1 MKRWKQVCSTMLAGT
16 MLFQTPV
23 AAAPKEEKEE
33 KSPWVSDWKPE
44 DGTTTGDAYQIY
56 PVPQK
61 IEYPSKTE
69 FDMDKNVGVV
79 SGEKVDKATNDYLNE
94 VLEDFDRTP
103 KKEKKAG
110 DGSDI
115 IIGVKGSGDEADKYF
130 ADKKLDEKL
139 FEQSGGYALSADGED
154 IIILGKDTEAAFYGV
169 ATLKMMFSSFNGE
182 KFYPVEIQDYA
193 SIDARGYIE
202 GFYGSWT
209 HEQRKSLMEFT
220 RDVKMNLYVYASK
233 TDAYHTSKWAELYPD
248 DMLNQFKEL
257 VKLQEKNKTEF
268 SWAVHIGDML
278 KGVQPNASV
287 QYDENKYQESK
298 KKLMAKFDQ
307 LYNIGVRRFCLLNDD
322 FGAGSPELVVR
333 LVNDLNKEYIK
344 AKGCKPIIYC
354 PQGYNVAWSQGANG
368 QKELETLKQFDKDV
382 LIFWTGQDVNSPFTQ
397 ESITYAIEKTGHS
410 PVFWVNYPCNEHA
423 KSGIFLGSS
432 AHYIRDNITGLAGA
446 VSNPIHFAEADKVAL
461 FQLASYFWNVNDY
474 SQYTEEV
481 WEQCFKYL
489 EPEVYDT
496 YLTIARNVSNCPGSG
511 RVPEGFE
518 ESLYLAD
525 TLDAIK
531 KAVEGNT
538 FTADMQEVKDLKT
551 EFAHI
556 LSAIKTFT
564 EECTNKALVQE
575 LTNPGNRENGEG
587 WLQALEN
594 VVKAGQYILQAQE
607 EMAKAEPDMGIVW
620 QNFSDAS
627 AEMDVYNKRTYE
639 FPAGGTQSVKAG
651 SRRLVPFVNACM
663 EDVKAVV
670 DELLATGNAE
680 APADRI
686 YTNVSKYAKTPL
698 TIDEKEYGVRN
709 VKVTLEKDQYIGIK
723 TKEIAE
729 MSKVILE
736 GSDVSGL
743 TLEYA
748 LYGDDWKEVEPGD
761 LQKNIEARYL
771 RLVNKG
777 EKPVTA
783 MVKKLAAVIE
793 NRAVSMSVKGTNIK
807 ELQSGSWDMM
817 LDGNAE
823 TFALTKGAQKKGD
836 YITVDLGRTQAI
848 NDITFH
854 TADGDQKIYDAKV
867 SVSKNNK
874 DFEEVATWNSESGKV
889 DPPRREYKADA
900 KGKEG
905 RYVRLEITGNN
916 NNPLKIFEVEV
927 NKGQKAPGTISPDI
941 ALTSDEK
948 ADKKALTDK
957 NLATVFQI
965 SQTDDKSY
973 LEYRITD
980 NVNLDSFTV
989 LQAGSCEAKVIL
1001 KTADGKEQDLGKLTK
1016 STQEFTGWKE
1026 NVHAIRFEFPKGKD
1040 VKLNEIILKY
1050 GENPSGDV
1058 GQAVE
1063 NIPVDPGVEDS
1074 KETINL
1080 ALNQPV
1086 EVSGIETNNVKPEWA
1101 VDGNESTKWDS
1112 AALKGGG
1119 AKSPQWIIVDL
1130 GTYTNMI
1137 SEIKMSYFNKVYPT
1151 DYDVQVSN
1159 DKENWVTVK
1168 TIKKENNGPTNPV
1181 DTVKEELTQPVA
1193 TRYVRVLFRS
1203 INANAAGN
1211 CIGLKELTVNGVRRH
1226 VPVSYTSV
1234 AELENVNAEVNAE
1247 NVALPAMVETT
1258 IKAGEEKEQP
1268 LKVLP
1273 TWDTEKIDTSKPAD
1287 ILVKGAL
1294 PINYSLVNPEALEAQ
1309 VHVIV
1314 GEGGTEPENP
1324 ERTNLALNQK
1334 VEVSDVETDFDGS
1347 KTDYEGEYAVDG
1359 KADTRWSSGPLNS
1372 KLGLGGE
1379 PKDQYIIVDL
1389 GAGKNTIDEIKV
1401 SYFKKVWPTNYT
1413 VEVSADK
1420 NTWETVKTIERNS
1433 SNDLNVVDDFKL
1445 EEAKNARYVRLSFP
1459 KDGLNTNAAG
1469 SSVSITELEVYG
1481 TKENVEL
1488 DTTALEQQIA
1498 ATEEIIKNAEAE
1510 PNEYDSA
1517 TVEALKTALE
1527 AAKAVVNKPES
1538 QEQLDKAVEDLKAA
1552 QAGLKELNLDEL
1564 KAALQKAEE
1573 ILTEE
1578 NCYTPES
1585 YEAFKAVYEKVK
1597 ALLGKPMTQQQADD
1611 AKAELEAAQGQLEK
1625 VGKEGWVQTENGWE
1639 YYENGQKV
1647 TGWLYTGNHWYY
1659 MNDNGIMVTGWA
1671 AVDGHWY
1678 YMDQWGA
1685 MCTGWVA
1692 ADGHWYYMDQWGAMC
1707 TGWVAVDGHW
1717 YYMDQWGAMCTGWV
1731 LVGDTWYYMNNS
1743 GAMQTDWVLVGDTWY
1758 YMNNSGAMCTG
1769 WVLVGDTWYYLN
1781 DSGAMST
1788 GWVSVG
1794 GHWYY
1799 MDQWGAMCTGWVLV
1813 GDEWYYLNADG
1824 TMASNQWIGGY
1835 YVDASGKMV

>member
-16 MLFQTPV
+16 MLIQTPV
-23 AAAPKEEKEE
+23 GAAPVPEAEQEE

-248 DMLNQFKEL
+248 DILNQFKEL
-257 VKLQEKNKTEF
+257 VALQEKNKTEF

-278 KGVQPNASV
+278 RGLQDN
-287 QYDENKYQESK
+287 QEEEYQARK

-307 LYNIGVRRFCLLNDD
+307 LYDIGVRRFCILNDD

-333 LVNDLNKEYIK
+333 LVNELNEEYIK

-354 PQGYNVAWSQGANG
+354 PQGYNVAWSQGASG
-368 QKELETLKQFDKDV
+368 QKELETLKKFDKDV

-397 ESITYAIEKTGHS
+397 ESITYAKEKTGHS

-474 SQYTEEV
+474 SKHTEEV

-489 EPEVYDT
+489 QPEVYDA

-511 RVPEGFE
+511 RVPKGFE
-518 ESLYLAD
+518 ESLYLAE
-525 TLDAIK
+525 TLDTIQ
-531 KAVEGNT
+531 KAVQGNT
-538 FTADMQEVKDLKT
+538 FTADMQEVKNLKA

-556 LSAIKTFT
+556 RDAIKTFT
-564 EECTNKALVQE
+564 ENCTNKALVQE
-575 LTNPGNRENGEG
+575 LTNPGNREGGEG

-594 VVKAGQYILQAQE
+594 VVKAGEYILQAQE

-627 AEMDVYNKRTYE
+627 AEMNTYNKRTYQ

-680 APADRI
+680 TPADRI

-709 VKVTLEKDQYIGIK
+709 VKVTLEKNQYIGIK

-729 MSKVILE
+729 ISKVILE

-807 ELQSGSWDMM
+807 ELQSGSWDEMF
-817 LDGNAE
+817 DGNAE
-823 TFALTKGAQKKGD
+823 TFALTKGAQKTGD

-848 NDITFH
+848 NDITFW

-874 DFEEVATWNSESGKV
+874 DFEKVATWNSESGTV
-889 DPPRREYKADA
+889 NPPRREYKADA

-905 RYVRLEITGNN
+905 RYVRLEVTANN

-927 NKGQKAPGTISPDI
+927 NKGQKAPGTISPDF
-941 ALTSDEK
+941 ALTSDKK

-989 LQAGSCEAKVIL
+989 LQAGSCEAKVTL
-1001 KTADGKEQDLGKLTK
+1001 KTADEKTKDLGKLTK
-1016 STQEFTGWKE
+1016 TTQEFKGWEE
-1026 NVHAIRFEFPKGKD
+1026 NVHAVRFEFPKGKD

-1074 KETINL
+1074 KETVNL
-1080 ALNQPV
+1080 ALKQPV
-1086 EVSGIETNNVKPEWA
+1086 EVSGIETNNVKPESA
-1101 VDGNESTKWDS
+1101 VDGDENTKWDS
-1112 AALKGGG
+1112 AALKGSG

-1137 SEIKMSYFNKVYPT
+1137 SEIKMSYYNKVYPT

-1168 TIKKENNGPTNPV
+1168 TITKENNGSTNPV
-1181 DTVKEELTQPVA
+1181 DTVKEELAQPVA
-1193 TRYVRVLFRS
+1193 ARYVRILFRS

-1247 NVALPAMVETT
+1247 NVALPALVETT
-1258 IKAGEEKEQP
+1258 VKAGEEKEQP
-1268 LKVLP
+1268 LKVIP

-1287 ILVKGAL
+1287 ITVTGTL

-1347 KTDYEGEYAVDG
+1347 KTDYVGEYAVDG

-1379 PKDQYIIVDL
+1379 PKDQYIVVDL

-1420 NTWETVKTIERNS
+1420 NTWETVKTIKRNS

-1481 TKENVEL
+1481 TKEDITIDTGVLEEKIASAKEL
-1488 DTTALEQQIA
+1488 
-1498 ATEEIIKNAEAE
+1498 IKNAEAE
-1510 PNEYDSA
+1510 PNKYDSA
-1517 TVEALKTALE
+1517 TVEVLKEALE
-1527 AAKAVVNKPES
+1527 VAENTLKNPES
-1538 QEQLDKAVEDLKAA
+1538 QEQVNKAA
-1552 QAGLKELNLDEL
+1552 EELATAEAGLKELDLDALNVAL
-1564 KAALQKAEE
+1564 KEAEE
-1573 ILTEE
+1573 ILAAESD
-1578 NCYTPES
+1578 YTPET
-1585 YEAFKAVYEKVK
+1585 YKVFKAAYEEAK
-1597 ALLGKPMTQQQADD
+1597 ALLGKPMTQQQAEE
-1611 AKAELEAAQGQLEK
+1611 AKAKLETAQEQLEK
-1625 VGKEGWVQTENGWE
+1625 VEIVENEGWKETENGWE

-1647 TGWLYTGNHWYY
+1647 IGWLYTGNHWYY
-1659 MNDNGIMVTGWA
+1659 MDDNGIMVTGWA

-1685 MCTGWVA
+1685 MCTGWVSV
-1692 ADGHWYYMDQWGAMC
+1692 DGHWYYMDQWGAMC
-1707 TGWVAVDGHW
+1707 TGWVSVDGHW
-1717 YYMDQWGAMCTGWV
+1717 YYMDQWGAMQTGWV

-1743 GAMQTDWVLVGDTWY
+1743 GAMQT
-1758 YMNNSGAMCTG
+1758 G

-1781 DSGAMST
+1781 DSGAMCTGWLFVGDTWYYLNDSGAMCT

-1799 MDQWGAMCTGWVLV
+1799 MDQWGAMCTGWALV
-1813 GDEWYYLNADG
+1813 GDDWYYLNADG

>member
-44 DGTTTGDAYQIY
+44 DGTTTGDTYQIY
-56 PVPQK
+56 PVPQN
-61 IEYPSKTE
+61 IQYPSKTE
-69 FDMDKNVGVV
+69 FDVDQNVGVV

-94 VLEDFDRTP
+94 VLEEFDRTP
-103 KKEKKAG
+103 KKQKKAG

-130 ADKKLDEKL
+130 ADKKLDENL

-209 HEQRKSLMEFT
+209 HDQRKSLMEFT

-257 VKLQEKNKTEF
+257 IKLQEKNKTEF

-278 KGVQPNASV
+278 RGLQDN
-287 QYDENKYQESK
+287 QEEEYQARK

-307 LYNIGVRRFCLLNDD
+307 LYDIGVRRFCILNDD

-354 PQGYNVAWSQGANG
+354 PQGYNVAWSQGASG
-368 QKELETLKQFDKDV
+368 QKELETMKQFDEDV

-397 ESITYAIEKTGHS
+397 ESITYAKEKTGHS

-474 SQYTEEV
+474 SQHTEEV

-489 EPEVYDT
+489 EPEVYDA

-538 FTADMQEVKDLKT
+538 FTADMQEVKDLKA

-556 LSAIKTFT
+556 RSAIKTFT
-564 EECTNKALVQE
+564 EKCTNKALVQE
-575 LTNPGNRENGEG
+575 LTNPGNREGGEG

-594 VVKAGQYILQAQE
+594 VVKAGEYILLAQE
-607 EMAKAEPDMGIVW
+607 EMAKAEPDMGVVW

-627 AEMDVYNKRTYE
+627 AEMDTYNKRTYE

-680 APADRI
+680 TPADRI

-729 MSKVILE
+729 ISKVILE
-736 GSDVSGL
+736 GSDVAGL

-761 LQKNIEARYL
+761 LKENLEARYL

-777 EKPVTA
+777 DKPVTA

-793 NRAVSMSVKGTNIK
+793 NRAVSMSLKGTNIK
-807 ELQSGSWDMM
+807 EIQSGSWDMM
-817 LDGNAE
+817 FDGNAE
-823 TFALTKGAQKKGD
+823 TFVMTKGAQKTGD
-836 YITVDLGRTQAI
+836 YITIDLGRTQAI
-848 NDITFH
+848 NDITFQ

-867 SVSKNNK
+867 SISKNNK
-874 DFEEVATWNSESGKV
+874 DFEEVATWNGESGTV
-889 DPPRREYKADA
+889 NPPRREYKADA

-905 RYVRLEITGNN
+905 RYVRLQITGENKN
-916 NNPLKIFEVEV
+916 QLKIFEVEV
-927 NKGQKAPGTISPDI
+927 NKGQKAPGSISPDF
-941 ALTSDEK
+941 ALTDDK
-948 ADKKALTDK
+948 NADKKALTDK

-965 SQTDDKSY
+965 SETTDKSY
-973 LEYRITD
+973 LEYRITE
-980 NVNLDSFTV
+980 NVNLDGFTV
-989 LQAGSCEAKVIL
+989 LQAGSCDAKVIL

-1016 STQEFTGWKE
+1016 STQEFKGWKE
-1026 NVHAIRFEFPKGKD
+1026 NVHAVRFEFPAKKD
-1040 VKLNEIILKY
+1040 VKLNEIIFKY

-1058 GQAVE
+1058 GEAVD
-1063 NIPVDPGVEDS
+1063 NIPIDPGVEDS
-1074 KETINL
+1074 TETVNL

-1086 EVSGIETNNVKPEWA
+1086 EVSGIETNNVKPENA
-1101 VDGNESTKWDS
+1101 VDGNENTKWDS
-1112 AALKGGG
+1112 AALKGSG
-1119 AKSPQWIIVDL
+1119 AKSPQWIVVDL

-1151 DYDVQVSN
+1151 DYDVQVSD
-1159 DKENWVTVK
+1159 DKENWVTIK
-1168 TIKKENNGPTNPV
+1168 TITKENNGPDHPV
-1181 DTVKEELTQPVA
+1181 DTVKEELAKPVA
-1193 TRYVRVLFRS
+1193 ARYVRILFRS

-1234 AELENVNAEVNAE
+1234 AELENVNVEVNAE
-1247 NVALPAMVETT
+1247 NVALPALAETT
-1258 IKAGEEKEQP
+1258 VKAGEEKEQS
-1268 LKVLP
+1268 LKVIP
-1273 TWDTEKIDTSKPAD
+1273 VWDTEKADTSKPAD
-1287 ILVKGAL
+1287 ILVKGTL
-1294 PINYSLVNPEALEAQ
+1294 PINYSLVNPEALEAE

-1314 GEGGTEPENP
+1314 GEGEKPEKP

-1334 VEVSDVETDFDGS
+1334 VEVSDVETGFDGN
-1347 KTDYEGEYAVDG
+1347 KMEHVGERAVDG

-1379 PKDQYIIVDL
+1379 PKDQYILVDL
-1389 GAGKNTIDEIKV
+1389 GEGKNTIDEIKV
-1401 SYFKKVWPTNYT
+1401 SYFKKVWPTKYT
-1413 VEVSADK
+1413 VEISADK
-1420 NTWETVKTIERNS
+1420 NTWETVKTIERESANTT
-1433 SNDLNVVDDFKL
+1433 DIVDDFKL
-1445 EEAKNARYVRLSFP
+1445 EEAKNARYVRLSFS

-1469 SSVSITELEVYG
+1469 SSVSIKELEIYG
-1481 TKENVEL
+1481 TKESITI
-1488 DTTALEQQIA
+1488 DTEILEQKIA
-1498 ATEEIIKNAEAE
+1498 EAAEIIKEAEAE
-1510 PNEYDSA
+1510 LNKYDSA
-1517 TVEALKTALE
+1517 TVEALKEALE
-1527 AAKAVVNKPES
+1527 AAKNVLKNPES
-1538 QEQLDKAVEDLKAA
+1538 QEQIDKAVEALKAA
-1552 QAGLKELNLDEL
+1552 EAGLKELNLEEL
-1564 KAALQKAEE
+1564 RAALQKAEE
-1573 ILTEE
+1573 ILAEE

-1585 YEAFKAVYEKVK
+1585 YEAFKTVYEKVK
-1597 ALLGKPMTQQQADD
+1597 ALLGKPMTQQQADE
-1611 AKAELEAAQGQLEK
+1611 AKAKLEAAQGSLIVK
-1625 VGKEGWVQTENGWE
+1625 DGWKQTENGWE
-1639 YYENGQKV
+1639 YYENGKKAV
-1647 TGWLYTGNHWYY
+1647 GWKEISGTWYYFNENGSMETGWVSVGGNWYY
-1659 MNDNGIMVTGWA
+1659 LNNSGAMETGWVSVGGAWYYLNTDGSMETGWVSVGGTWYYLNTDGSMETGWA
-1671 AVDGHWY
+1671 SVGGTWY
-1678 YMDQWGA
+1678 YLNTDGSMATGWASVGGTWYYLNTDGSMA
-1685 MCTGWVA
+1685 TGWVSV
-1692 ADGHWYYMDQWGAMC
+1692 GGTWYYLN
-1707 TGWVAVDGHW
+1707 TDGS
-1717 YYMDQWGAMCTGWV
+1717 MATGWV
-1731 LVGDTWYYMNNS
+1731 LVGD
-1743 GAMQTDWVLVGDTWY
+1743 A
-1758 YMNNSGAMCTG
+1758 
-1769 WVLVGDTWYYLN
+1769 
-1781 DSGAMST
+1781 
-1788 GWVSVG
+1788 
-1794 GHWYY
+1794 
-1799 MDQWGAMCTGWVLV
+1799 
-1813 GDEWYYLNADG
+1813 WYYLNADG
-1824 TMASNQWIGGY
+1824 SMASNQWIDGY

>member
-16 MLFQTPV
+16 MLIQTPV
-23 AAAPKEEKEE
+23 GAAPVPEAEQEE

-248 DMLNQFKEL
+248 DILNQFKEL
-257 VKLQEKNKTEF
+257 VALQEKNKTEF

-278 KGVQPNASV
+278 RGLQDN
-287 QYDENKYQESK
+287 QEEEYQARK

-307 LYNIGVRRFCLLNDD
+307 LYDIGVRRFCILNDD

-333 LVNDLNKEYIK
+333 LVNELNEEYIK

-354 PQGYNVAWSQGANG
+354 PQGYNVAWSQGASG
-368 QKELETLKQFDKDV
+368 QKELETLKKFDEDV

-397 ESITYAIEKTGHS
+397 ESITYAKEKTGHS

-432 AHYIRDNITGLAGA
+432 AHYVRDNITGLAGA

-474 SQYTEEV
+474 SQHTEEV

-489 EPEVYDT
+489 EPEVYDA

-511 RVPEGFE
+511 RVPKGFE
-518 ESLYLAD
+518 ESLYLAE
-525 TLDAIK
+525 TLDTIQ
-531 KAVEGNT
+531 KAVQGNT
-538 FTADMQEVKDLKT
+538 FTADMQEVKNLKA

-556 LSAIKTFT
+556 RDAIKTFT
-564 EECTNKALVQE
+564 ENCTNKALVQE
-575 LTNPGNRENGEG
+575 LTNPGNREGGEG

-594 VVKAGQYILQAQE
+594 VVKAGEYILQAQE

-627 AEMDVYNKRTYE
+627 AEMNTYNKRTYQ

-663 EDVKAVV
+663 NDVKAVV
-670 DELLATGNAE
+670 DELLAAGNAE
-680 APADRI
+680 TPADRV

-698 TIDEKEYGVRN
+698 TIDEKEYGIRN
-709 VKVTLEKDQYIGIK
+709 IKVTLGKDQYIGIK

-729 MSKVILE
+729 ISKILLD
-736 GSDVSGL
+736 GSDLEGL

-748 LYGDDWKEVEPGD
+748 LYGDDWKEVKAGD
-761 LQKNIEARYL
+761 LRENLEARYL

-777 EKPVTA
+777 EEPVTA

-793 NRAVSMSVKGTNIK
+793 NRVVSMSVKGTNIK
-807 ELQSGSWDMM
+807 ELQFGSWDMM
-817 LDGNAE
+817 FDGNDE
-823 TFALTKGAQKKGD
+823 TFVLTKGAQKTGD
-836 YITVDLGRTQAI
+836 YITVDLGRIQAI
-848 NDITFH
+848 NDITFW
-854 TADGDQKIYDAKV
+854 TADGDQKIYSAKV

-874 DFEEVATWNSESGKV
+874 DFEEVVTWNGESGTV
-889 DPPRREYKADA
+889 NPPRREYKADA

-905 RYVRLEITGNN
+905 RYVRLEVTANN

-927 NKGQKAPGTISPDI
+927 NKGQKAPGTISPDF
-941 ALTSDEK
+941 ALTSDKK

-989 LQAGSCEAKVIL
+989 LQAGSCEAKVTL
-1001 KTADGKEQDLGKLTK
+1001 KTADEKTKDLGKLTK
-1016 STQEFTGWKE
+1016 TTQEFKGWEE
-1026 NVHAIRFEFPKGKD
+1026 NVHAVRFEFPKGKD

-1074 KETINL
+1074 KETVNL
-1080 ALNQPV
+1080 ALKQPV
-1086 EVSGIETNNVKPEWA
+1086 EVSGIETNNVKPESA
-1101 VDGNESTKWDS
+1101 VDGDENTKWDS
-1112 AALKGGG
+1112 AALKGSG

-1137 SEIKMSYFNKVYPT
+1137 SEIKMSYYNKVYPT

-1168 TIKKENNGPTNPV
+1168 TIKKENNGPVNPV

-1193 TRYVRVLFRS
+1193 ARYVRILFRS

-1258 IKAGEEKEQP
+1258 VKAGEEKEQP

-1273 TWDTEKIDTSKPAD
+1273 TWDAEKIDTSKPAD

-1314 GEGGTEPENP
+1314 GEGETPENP

-1379 PKDQYIIVDL
+1379 PKDQYIVVDL
-1389 GAGKNTIDEIKV
+1389 GAGKNTIDEMKV

-1481 TKENVEL
+1481 TKEDITIDTGVLEEKIASAKEL
-1488 DTTALEQQIA
+1488 
-1498 ATEEIIKNAEAE
+1498 IKNAEAE
-1510 PNEYDSA
+1510 PNKYDSA
-1517 TVEALKTALE
+1517 TVEVLKEALE
-1527 AAKAVVNKPES
+1527 VAENTLKNPES
-1538 QEQLDKAVEDLKAA
+1538 QEQVNKAA
-1552 QAGLKELNLDEL
+1552 EELATAEAGLKELDLDALNVAL
-1564 KAALQKAEE
+1564 KEAEE
-1573 ILTEE
+1573 ILAAESD
-1578 NCYTPES
+1578 YTPET
-1585 YEAFKAVYEKVK
+1585 YKVFKAAYEEAK
-1597 ALLGKPMTQQQADD
+1597 ALLGKPMTQQQAEE
-1611 AKAELEAAQGQLEK
+1611 AKAKLETAQEQLEK
-1625 VGKEGWVQTENGWE
+1625 VEIVENEGWKETENGWE

-1685 MCTGWVA
+1685 ME
-1692 ADGHWYYMDQWGAMC
+1692 
-1707 TGWVAVDGHW
+1707 
-1717 YYMDQWGAMCTGWV
+1717 TGWV
-1731 LVGDTWYYMNNS
+1731 LVGNTWYYMNNSGAMETGWVLVGNTWYYMNNS
-1743 GAMQTDWVLVGDTWY
+1743 GAMQ
-1758 YMNNSGAMCTG
+1758 TG

-1781 DSGAMST
+1781 DSGAMCTGWLFVGDTWYYLNDSGAMCT

-1799 MDQWGAMCTGWVLV
+1799 MDQWGAMCTGWALV
-1813 GDEWYYLNADG
+1813 GDDWYYLNADG